1 MTTPNTKH
9 TPGPWFTCEQ
19 VKQPH
24 PHALVGIG
32 NGSTHVAYVSVTPA
46 NAFEAD
52 ANARLIAAAPDLL
65 DACESVID
73 WWEEHEN
80 DGQVI
85 PGHIQACMAAVKK
98 AIGGNGE

>member
-65 DACESVID
+65 AALRNCVETLDAAKQQANGGCEWIASI
-73 WWEEHEN
+73 EARAAIAKAEG
-80 DGQVI
+80 GQ
-85 PGHIQACMAAVKK
+85 
-98 AIGGNGE
+98 